1 MRILKIC
8 IFFLGFNL
16 AAQGNQ
22 LSNSE
27 ENAFKS
33 RVIDKADEISSF
45 SAQFQQTKHMK
56 TMDSEPESAG
66 RVYYQSPDM
75 LKWEYLKPY
84 DYQILFKDS
93 KLFIREEE
101 GRFSE
106 IDLASNQLFEK
117 IGEMVAGSV
126 NGKILQADKDF
137 DITYHKNGSIVKA
150 RIIPNDSN
158 LSEMF
163 KEIWVNFNSD
173 FLINSVRLVDPSGDY
188 TEIFMKDIKI
198 NQPIPASVFQN

>member
-8 IFFLGFNL
+8 IFLISFNL
-16 AAQGNQ
+16 AAQDSQ
-22 LSNSE
+22 LSSSE

-33 RVIDKADEISSF
+33 RVIEKADEISSF

-75 LKWEYLKPY
+75 LKWEYINPY

-93 KLFIREEE
+93 KLFVREE
-101 GRFSE
+101 GQFSE

-117 IGEMVAGSV
+117 MGELVAGSV
-126 NGKILQADKDF
+126 SGKILQADKDF
-137 DITYHKNGSIVKA
+137 NITYHKSGSVVKA
-150 RIIPNDSN
+150 RIIPNDMN
-158 LSEMF
+158 LSGMF

-188 TEIFMKDIKI
+188 TEIFMKNIKI
-198 NQPIPASVFQN
+198 NQSIPASVFQN